1 MLLSNSQGDWE
12 FNIKLRQRAFII
24 AMDEK
29 LISRK
34 KPTFPINEELYK
46 YLSMYNRSIKIPIFY
61 DDLLRFSGSV
71 TVYDKNDK
79 DTLWIRVYYP
89 EFEQQEIDMSLKRMY
104 NILHGDGSEGILEN
118 LIIDEID
125 YCTFGNSKPFRVKV
139 RNILNDNYT
148 YIYVKKAD
156 ASRVYGLELEHI
168 LSPNH
173 INFLIYKDTLIEE
186 HVLGIPGDM
195 FMEESL
201 GSISKVEQQRLSKEF
216 VKFNERCTLRLL
228 GDMRAYNY
236 VVIPTYDFDQV
247 QFRIRAMDFDQQS
260 FEGKLKVYR
269 PQFFKDNYPFV
280 KMVENNLG
288 SESVDQYKKE
298 ERSALAKRL
307 KSSHNRIRRL
317 LKCMKNDKISTPENI
332 ENLKRE
338 LVDYTHDKNFK
349 ECNTMGDIIQ
359 VVFDFVVRNYESANT
374 YIIR

>member
-1 MLLSNSQGDWE
+1 MNE
-12 FNIKLRQRAFII
+12 R
-24 AMDEK
+24 

-34 KPTFPINEELYK
+34 KPTYPINDELYD
-46 YLSMYNRSIKIPIFY
+46 YLATYNRSIKIPIFY
-61 DDLLRFSGSV
+61 DDLLRFSGSI
-71 TVYDKNDK
+71 TVYDKYDK

-89 EFEQQEIDMSLKRMY
+89 EYEQNEIDLSLKRMY
-104 NILHGDGSEGILEN
+104 NILHGDGREKNIDS

-156 ASRVYGLELEHI
+156 ASRVYGLEFEHL

-195 FMEESL
+195 FMDENL
-201 GSISKVEQQRLSKEF
+201 HKISKVEKQRLSKEF
-216 VKFNERCTLRLL
+216 VKFNERSTLRLL

-236 VVIPTYDFDQV
+236 VIVPTHDFDQV
-247 QFRIRAMDFDQQS
+247 QYRIRAMDFDQQS

-269 PQFFKDNYPFV
+269 PQFFADNYQFV
-280 KMVENNLG
+280 KMVD
-288 SESVDQYKKE
+288 ESLDDKSITQYKEE

-307 KSSHNRIRRL
+307 ISTGNRTKRL
-317 LKCMKNDKISTPENI
+317 MKCMRNDTISTAKNVKILRKDLTE
-332 ENLKRE
+332 
-338 LVDYTHDKNFK
+338 YTHDKEFK
-349 ECNTMGDIIQ
+349 DCKNMGEILN
-359 VVFDFVVRNYESANT
+359 VVFNFVVRNYESENT
-374 YIIR
+374 YLIR